1 MTDKVE
7 EFRQN
12 AEQCQLL
19 AEQYR
24 WPEHTNALLRMA
36 QEWIKLAEDMAQTK
50 PLVS

>member
-1 MTDKVE
+1 MSDKVE

-24 WPEHTNALLRMA
+24 WPEHTKALLRMA
-36 QEWIKLAEDMAQTK
+36 QEWIKLAEDMAQAK
-50 PLVS
+50 PLG